1 MAYPSTTILPP
12 SPSRISDPVNF
23 VNESALYLQNLP
35 NFRTQFNAL
44 TAYINTKYPNYNN
57 YGTVVDSNPVM
68 PTVATFAT
76 GVSGTGVAY
85 ISSLDTFYENLY
97 TNSSRANSYGAWIDS
112 VMTITGTGS
121 TDVTRAQVPAISAAA
136 TRSQTRTA
144 FNTSSI
150 LFTETA
156 IKSVREL
163 ASAFNYINTNAFSAF
178 DNGLVTAA
186 IDATDDYGRF
196 KATYLDGTKN
206 LDGTYTLSVTQ
217 TTNDIVLQD
226 SVTSLF
232 AGGLEGVAYDFND
245 LSTLFQDHEGR
256 TPVTAA
262 TQPIGLV
269 LDKSKGLALGTELV
283 TNGAFTSNITGWTSY
298 EVTRGTVSYNSTDK
312 RLKVDNTTGTGD
324 TYVWTSTAVT
334 AGLVYKISGNIYDI
348 KGDSTQ
354 VKLYWWNGTTFL
366 GAVVNAPVFNNAF
379 SVTLRAPTGATGI
392 MIGSNN
398 NTTVLGGIWEID
410 NISVKQITGNHAI
423 QVTPASRPTLQRNTS
438 SGSFYASFD
447 GTDDFL
453 VTNSIDFTV
462 TDKIS
467 LFAGV
472 RKLTDSTFG
481 VIAEHGTDTDVY
493 GSFAVISST
502 GKGYYLQCGA
512 VGNRTLLLSSGGIS
526 VPRSDVV
533 ASKMDRAKTDISEM
547 LYSIN
552 GQIMTS
558 NLVTIDGQG
567 ATGNFANQP
576 LYIGRRGGTTY
587 PFNGHIYALVIV
599 GKLASDGEIYEAEKI
614 LADRVGILV

>member
-35 NFRTQFNAL
+35 TFRTQFNAL

-68 PTVATFAT
+68 PTVATFAA

-85 ISSLDTFYENLY
+85 ISSIDTFYENLY

-121 TDVTRAQVPAISAAA
+121 TDTTRAQVPEISTAA
-136 TRSQTRTA
+136 TRLQTRTA

-232 AGGLEGVAYDFND
+232 TGGLDGVAYDFND
-245 LSTLFQDHEGR
+245 LSTLFQTEAGG
-256 TPVTAA
+256 TQVTAA
-262 TQPIGLV
+262 GQYIGLV
-269 LDKSKGLALGTELV
+269 LDKSKGLALGTELI
-283 TNGAFTSNITGWTSY
+283 TNGAFTSNITGWTNYVGS
-298 EVTRGTVSYNSTDK
+298 RGTMSYNSTDK

-324 TYVWTSTAVT
+324 TYVWTTAAVT
-334 AGLVYKISGNIYDI
+334 TGLVYKISGNIYDTF
-348 KGDSTQ
+348 GDSTL
-354 VKLYWWNGTTFL
+354 VKFYWFNGTSTV
-366 GAVVNAPVFNNAF
+366 GSQITATVTNNAF
-379 SVTLRAPTGATGI
+379 SITARAPAGATSI

-398 NTTVLGGIWEID
+398 STTALGGVWEID
-410 NISVKQITGNHAI
+410 NISVKPIAGNHAV
-423 QVTPASRPTLQRNTS
+423 QTVTASRPSLQRNTS
-438 SGSFYASFD
+438 SGAFYASFD
-447 GTDDFL
+447 GVDDFL
-453 VTNSIDFTV
+453 VTINTV
-462 TDKIS
+462 DMTSSDAVS
-467 LFAGV
+467 VLTAV
-472 RKLTDSTFG
+472 RKNSDST
-481 VIAEHGTDTDVY
+481 VSIIAEFSPDVNTNTGCFYLTGPQSAAVGNYAFSSKGTTASLATAATY
-493 GSFAVISST
+493 TAPHTAVISVRSKIST
-502 GKGYYLQCGA
+502 DTNK
-512 VGNRTLLLSSGGIS
+512 IS
-526 VPRSDVV
+526 V
-533 ASKMDRAKTDISEM
+533 
-547 LYSIN
+547 N
-552 GQIMTS
+552 GSTEFS
-558 NLVTIDGQG
+558 SAGDLG
-567 ATGNFANQP
+567 TGNFGNYN
-576 LYIGRRGGTTY
+576 LYLGRRSGTTLQ
-587 PFNGHIYALVIV
+587 FNGHIYAMIIV
-599 GKLASDGEIYEAEKI
+599 EKLASDGEIYEAEKI

>member
-35 NFRTQFNAL
+35 TFRTQFNAL

-68 PTVATFAT
+68 PTVATFAA

-85 ISSLDTFYENLY
+85 ISSIDTFYENLF

-121 TDVTRAQVPAISAAA
+121 TDTARAQVPAISAAA

-163 ASAFNYINTNAFSAF
+163 ADAFSYINTNAFSSF

-232 AGGLEGVAYDFND
+232 TGGLEGVAYDFND
-245 LSTLFQDHEGR
+245 LSTLFQTEAGG

-262 TQPIGLV
+262 GQYIGLV
-269 LDKSKGLALGTELV
+269 LDKSKGLALGTELI
-283 TNGAFTSNITGWTSY
+283 TNGAFTSNITGWTNYVGS
-298 EVTRGTVSYNSTDK
+298 RGTMSYNSTDK

-324 TYVWTSTAVT
+324 TYVWTTAAVT
-334 AGLVYKISGNIYDI
+334 TGLVYKISGNIYDTF
-348 KGDSTQ
+348 GDSTL
-354 VKLYWWNGTTFL
+354 VKFYWFNGTSTV
-366 GAVVNAPVFNNAF
+366 GSQITTTVNNNAF
-379 SVTLRAPTGATGI
+379 SITARAPAGATSI

-398 NTTVLGGIWEID
+398 STTALGGVWEID
-410 NISVKQITGNHAI
+410 NISVKPIAGNHAV
-423 QVTPASRPTLQRNTS
+423 QTVTASRPSLQRNTS

-453 VTNSIDFTV
+453 VTINTV
-462 TDKIS
+462 DLTSSDAVS
-467 LFAGV
+467 VLTAV
-472 RKLTDSTFG
+472 RKNSDST
-481 VIAEHGTDTDVY
+481 VSIIAEFSPDVNTNN
-493 GSFAVISST
+493 GSF
-502 GKGYYLQCGA
+502 YLTAPQ
-512 VGNRTLLLSSGGIS
+512 
-526 VPRSDVV
+526 V
-533 ASKMDRAKTDISEM
+533 A
-547 LYSIN
+547 
-552 GQIMTS
+552 
-558 NLVTIDGQG
+558 
-567 ATGNFANQP
+567 ATGNYGFTSKGTTAVNVTASTFAAPHTAVIVAQGDISADLARVSVNSAAP
-576 LYIGRRGGTTY
+576 LSSATDQGTGNYGNHLLYVGRRGGTTL

-599 GKLASDGEIYEAEKI
+599 EKLASDGEIYEAEKI